1 MHSSLFCFS
10 FHAFDT
16 EALLP
21 QVSRALETRTELVS
35 REKVPGLWK
44 VTDRLN
50 DRPAPA
56 ESSPMRGRVLGIVF
70 LVLGLLLFLPSAMQ
84 PKELLG
90 PLVGGAVAILWGL
103 WRIRVSMGSRGSSF
117 SSAAKKLL
125 AGKESITPEQQMR
138 VEFSETD
145 MTLSAAGSNPIEV
158 PYSRI
163 SCAIETSD
171 LFLLVFDNQAT
182 LLQKQDLTG
191 GKLEEFRQFLA
202 EKVSKYRDIS

>member
-103 WRIRVSMGSRGSSF
+103 WRIRVSMGSRGADHAHIPVGAFFFVFTDRGQCGIVAPAYRRSEVRGC
-117 SSAAKKLL
+117 ANDLPYGCMT
-125 AGKESITPEQQMR
+125 AGWS
-138 VEFSETD
+138 V
-145 MTLSAAGSNPIEV
+145 
-158 PYSRI
+158 
-163 SCAIETSD
+163 
-171 LFLLVFDNQAT
+171 
-182 LLQKQDLTG
+182 
-191 GKLEEFRQFLA
+191 
-202 EKVSKYRDIS
+202 